1 MRKVRARVPFVRI
14 LLASSLGGSGHLAPV
29 VAVAQ
34 ACRRLGHDIL
44 LLVPPS
50 LAAEAEH
57 SGLAFRVGHQPSQTF
72 IDEIWARVRAA
83 GPGTDGGLIDR
94 ELFADAATRAM
105 LDAAR
110 QTRDDWK
117 PDFVVREPC
126 EYASAVAAHEAGITQ
141 TQVGISLSAI
151 EWGVLGMVEQVIECH
166 SAGVAEAIAAAPYL
180 SSFPASLDP
189 SPWPVM
195 VRFHTQVPPAR
206 SLPEWWPGDDR
217 PLVYLTFGSV
227 TGHLPEAIGVY
238 HTALDAVGDLPARVL
253 LTVGRSVDIDHLG
266 PVPANTHVEQ
276 WVEQCDVLNIA
287 QLVACHGGSGT
298 TFGALAAGVPLV
310 ICPLFADQP
319 RNATLVQAA
328 GAGLV
333 VSGGSDRSGGLRSL
347 GPADAA
353 PIREAIER
361 VLGDSAYRQAAERI
375 SKEMQATPTLEIAVA
390 DLLQRRQ

>member
-1 MRKVRARVPFVRI
+1 VRI

-29 VAVAQ
+29 AAVAA
-34 ACRRLGHDIL
+34 ACRSLGHDTL

-50 LAAEAEH
+50 LAAEAGR
-57 SGLAFRVGHQPSQTF
+57 SGLSFRVGRQPSQAF
-72 IDEIWARVRAA
+72 IDKIWARVRAGGQDA
-83 GPGTDGGLIDR
+83 DGGLIDR

-110 QTRDDWK
+110 QTCDDWK

-141 TQVGISLSAI
+141 AQVGISLSAI
-151 EWGVLGMVEQVIECH
+151 EWSVLGMVEQVIECH
-166 SAGVAEAIAAAPYL
+166 SAGVAEAIAVAPYL

-189 SPWPVM
+189 SPWPVT
-195 VRFHTQVPPAR
+195 VRFHRPDPSAR

-217 PLVYLTFGSV
+217 PLVYVTFGSV

-238 HTALDAVGDLPARVL
+238 RTALDAVGDLPARVL
-253 LTVGRSVDIDHLG
+253 LTVGRSVDIDRLG

-276 WVEQCDVLNIA
+276 WVEQRDVLA
-287 QLVACHGGSGT
+287 RAELVACHGGSGT

-319 RNATLVQAA
+319 RNAALVQTA

-333 VSGGSDRSGGLRSL
+333 VSGGSDRSGGLRAL
-347 GPADAA
+347 GPADVA
-353 PIREAIER
+353 PLREAIER
-361 VLGDSAYRQAAERI
+361 VLGESAYRQAAERI
-375 SKEMQATPTLEIAVA
+375 SKEMQTTPTLDAAVPA
-390 DLLQRRQ
+390 LLKRRH

>member
-1 MRKVRARVPFVRI
+1 VRI

-29 VAVAQ
+29 MAVAH
-34 ACRRLGHDIL
+34 ACRSLGHDTL

-50 LAAEAEH
+50 LAVEAERN
-57 SGLAFRVGHQPSQTF
+57 GLAIRVGNQPSPAF
-72 IDEIWARVRAA
+72 IDEIWARGRAA
-83 GPGTDGGLIDR
+83 GPDADGGLIDR

-141 TQVGISLSAI
+141 AQVGISQSAI

-166 SAGVAEAIAAAPYL
+166 STGLTEAIAVAPYL

-189 SPWPVM
+189 SPWPVT
-195 VRFHTQVPPAR
+195 VRFHTQDPPAR

-217 PLVYLTFGSV
+217 PLVYVTFGSV

-238 HTALDAVGDLPARVL
+238 RTALDAVGDLPARVL
-253 LTVGRSVDIDHLG
+253 LTVGRAVDIDRLG
-266 PVPANTHVEQ
+266 QVPANTHVEQ
-276 WVEQCDVLNIA
+276 WVPQSDVLA
-287 QLVACHGGSGT
+287 CAELVACHGGSGT

-319 RNATLVQAA
+319 NNAALAQAA

-333 VSGGSDRSGGLRSL
+333 VSGASDGSGGLRGL
-347 GPADAA
+347 GPADVA
-353 PIREAIER
+353 PLREAIEQ
-361 VLGDSAYRQAAERI
+361 VLCESAYRQAAERI
-375 SKEMQATPTLEIAVA
+375 SKEMQATPTLDTAVA
-390 DLLQRRQ
+390 DLLNRRR